1 MSQDQSDKNWV
12 DTSASMAPA
21 VLGAA
26 AGMIVGDLMHRE
38 ARRPVAFTLAA
49 LGVAVLLP
57 TAVEFIADLIVGP
70 ESRHG
75 SRKTLQ
81 SIRDA
86 GLTGTEFPDIDE
98 DEMFVG

>member
-1 MSQDQSDKNWV
+1 MSQEPLDKNWV
-12 DTSASMAPA
+12 DTSASFAPA

-38 ARRPVAFTLAA
+38 ARRPVAFALAA
-49 LGVAVLLP
+49 IGLSVLAP
-57 TAVEFIADLIVGP
+57 SAVEFIADKLVGP
-70 ESRHG
+70 ESRRG

-86 GLTGTEFPDIDE
+86 GIGGTQFPDLEEEQYI
-98 DEMFVG
+98 GL